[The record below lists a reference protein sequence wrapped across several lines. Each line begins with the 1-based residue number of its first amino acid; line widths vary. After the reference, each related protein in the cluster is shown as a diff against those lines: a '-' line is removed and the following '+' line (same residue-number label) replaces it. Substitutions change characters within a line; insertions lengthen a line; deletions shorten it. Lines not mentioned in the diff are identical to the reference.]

1 MAFYSVSVFKSLFK
15 VFEIHLLLLEKLLNA
30 GSSGWER
37 TYLPMQL
44 FSFTVAH
51 LVARK
56 GYTDV

>member
-51 LVARK
+51 LNVCC
-56 GYTDV
+56 